1 MFYTTPPTRN
11 GTALRAARLTSGVP
25 QYVVAKRAKLQPS
38 RLSVLERGYDDP
50 TGYERA
56 ALSRVLGVPQ
66 EQLFPVP
73 VAGDPTSPDAS
84 SHPTE
89 PAPGLQP

>member
-1 MFYTTPPTRN
+1 MFYTTSPTRM
-11 GTALRAARLTSGVP
+11 TALRSARLTSGVP

-73 VAGDPTSPDAS
+73 AHADHQTTEAPTLTS
-84 SHPTE
+84 E
-89 PAPGLQP
+89 PAIGLQD